1 MHDSLF
7 TAVQGLL
14 PQGQSLN
21 RLEKLFGEASYREYF
36 RAFSNSGMSF
46 IVMKIPEGKQ
56 SVSEEITN
64 YRGSTA
70 ELPFLN
76 IARYLHRHQLP
87 CPEILSTHLASGLL
101 LLEDLGDLS
110 LEKAL
115 QQSNPEMLSFFY
127 RQAIELLV
135 RLQKTGQEY
144 PDPDCMA
151 YGRSF
156 DQNLLLWEFEHFL
169 EYGIEDRFQKKIP
182 QAERKEMLDWGA
194 QLVASLL
201 DIPTTLTHRDFQS
214 RNLLLHGYQMYLIDF
229 QDALLGPST
238 YDLVALLRDSY
249 IALPSS
255 TVTQLVDNYLQA
267 RERAGLPLY
276 PREKFFKDFHRTTLQ
291 RKLKDA
297 GRFQFI
303 ATVKKNS
310 KFLPHVANTLK
321 HVRQAFAA
329 LPEQEP
335 LRKMLAKYVPELNSD
350 NS

>member
-1 MHDSLF
+1 MHDPLF

-14 PQGQSLN
+14 PQGHPLN

-36 RAFSNSGMSF
+36 RAFSDSGASF

-64 YRGSTA
+64 YQGKTA

-76 IARYLHRHQLP
+76 IARYLRRHQLP
-87 CPEILSTHLASGLL
+87 CPEVLSTDLPSGLL

-115 QQSNPEMLSFFY
+115 QQSNSEMFLFFY

-135 RLQKTGQEY
+135 RLQKTGEQY

-156 DQNLLLWEFEHFL
+156 DKNLLLWEFEHFL

-182 QAERKEMLDWGA
+182 PEERRELLDLGQ

-201 DIPTTLTHRDFQS
+201 DIPTALTHRDFQS
-214 RNLLLHGYQMYLIDF
+214 RNLLLHGYRLYLIDF

-249 IALPSS
+249 IALAPS
-255 TVTQLVDNYLQA
+255 TVSQLVEDYLQV
-267 RERAGLPLY
+267 RENAGLPHY

-303 ATVKKNS
+303 ATVKKNP
-310 KFLPHVANTLK
+310 KFLPHVANTLS
-321 HVRQAFAA
+321 HVKQAFAA

-335 LRKMLAKYVPELNSD
+335 LRKMLAKYVPELN
-350 NS
+350 